1 MNKLNYNPDVLSCL
15 ANLSND
21 EVFTPP
27 ALANQML
34 DMLPQELFRSP
45 DTKFL
50 DPCAKSGV
58 FLREIAKRLIDGLA
72 DQLPDLQER
81 IDHILHHQLYGIAI
95 TRLTSLMSRRS
106 LYCSKDASGKYS
118 LSHFD
123 TEDGHIRFKDIR
135 HTWQNGKCIYCG
147 ASKDVYDRAGDL
159 ESHAYEFIHTE
170 NPNRLYNN
178 MTFDVIIGNPP
189 YQLSDGGGSGSSAIP
204 LYHRFIQQAKKLNPR
219 YLTMIVPARWYTG
232 GKGLD
237 EFRDEMLHDKRIR
250 VLIDY
255 NDSRL
260 CFPGVD
266 IAGGVCVFL
275 WDRDNQGICRV
286 KNIISDSVQYE
297 SMRHLDE
304 FEVFIRDLRT
314 INIIHKVQLI
324 KEPTMDSIVYS
335 RNPFG
340 FSSTYNYGNTR
351 PSANTIRIMT
361 SKGEFYVPH
370 KDITSNEDI
379 VDDWKVVMSKTSAEH
394 AGQADKDG
402 RKKVVSRIEILGKQ
416 HICSESYLL
425 IGHMKSKE
433 SAINLFSYI
442 KTRFFRFL
450 LSSVLLTQNI
460 AKDKFQ
466 FIPIQDFTRPWTDE
480 ELYKKYG
487 LTDEEIQFIESM
499 IRPME

>member
-1 MNKLNYNPDVLSCL
+1 
-15 ANLSND
+15 
-21 EVFTPP
+21 
-27 ALANQML
+27 
-34 DMLPQELFRSP
+34 
-45 DTKFL
+45 
-50 DPCAKSGV
+50 
-58 FLREIAKRLIDGLA
+58 
-72 DQLPDLQER
+72 
-81 IDHILHHQLYGIAI
+81 
-95 TRLTSLMSRRS
+95 
-106 LYCSKDASGKYS
+106 
-118 LSHFD
+118 
-123 TEDGHIRFKDIR
+123 
-135 HTWQNGKCIYCG
+135 
-147 ASKDVYDRAGDL
+147 
-159 ESHAYEFIHTE
+159 
-170 NPNRLYNN
+170 

-204 LYHRFIQQAKKLNPR
+204 LYHRFIQQAKKLSPR
-219 YLTMIVPARWYTG
+219 YLTMIIPARWYTG

-255 NDSRL
+255 NDSRF

-275 WDRDNQGICRV
+275 WDRDNQGICNV
-286 KNIISDSVQYE
+286 KNIISDNIQYE

-340 FSSTYNYGNTR
+340 FSSTYNYNNTT
-351 PSANTIRIMT
+351 PSANTIKIMT
-361 SKGEFYVPH
+361 SKGDFYVPH
-370 KDITSNEDI
+370 KDITTNKGI
-379 VDDWKVVMSKTSAEH
+379 VDEWKVVMSKTSAEH

-416 HICSESYLL
+416 YICSESYLL
-425 IGHMKSKE
+425 IGHMKSKDASE
-433 SAINLFSYI
+433 NLLNYI

-450 LSSVLLTQNI
+450 LSAVLLTQNI
-460 AKDKFQ
+460 AKDKFK
-466 FIPIQDFTRPWTDE
+466 FVPLQDFSKPWTDE

-487 LTDEEIQFIESM
+487 LTDEEVAFIESM

>member
-1 MNKLNYNPDVLSCL
+1 MSC
-15 ANLSND
+15 
-21 EVFTPP
+21 
-27 ALANQML
+27 
-34 DMLPQELFRSP
+34 
-45 DTKFL
+45 
-50 DPCAKSGV
+50 
-58 FLREIAKRLIDGLA
+58 
-72 DQLPDLQER
+72 
-81 IDHILHHQLYGIAI
+81 
-95 TRLTSLMSRRS
+95 RS
-106 LYCSKDASGKYS
+106 LYCSKDADGKYS
-118 LSHFD
+118 ISHFD
-123 TEDGHIRFKDIR
+123 NSDGHIHYRDLR
-135 HTWQNGKCIYCG
+135 HTWQNGKCTYCG
-147 ASKDVYDRAGDL
+147 ASKEVYDRAGDL
-159 ESHAYEFIHTE
+159 ESHAYEFIHTD
-170 NPNRLYNN
+170 NPNKLFKN

-204 LYHRFIQQAKKLNPR
+204 LYHRFIQQAKKLSPR

-275 WDRDNQGICRV
+275 WDRDNQGICHV
-286 KNIISDSVQYE
+286 KNIISDSIQYE
-297 SMRHLDE
+297 STRHLDE

-340 FSSTYNYGNTR
+340 FSSTYNYSYTR
-351 PSANTIRIMT
+351 PSANTIKIMT
-361 SKGEFYVPH
+361 SKGDFYVPI
-370 KDITSNEDI
+370 KDITTNKGI

-416 HICSESYLL
+416 YICSESYLL

-433 SAINLFSYI
+433 ASVNLLNYI
-442 KTRFFRFL
+442 KSKFFRFL
-450 LSSVLLTQNI
+450 LSAVLLTQNI

-466 FIPIQDFTRPWTDE
+466 FVPLQDFTRPWTDE
-480 ELYKKYG
+480 ELYAKYG